1 MLAIGQ
7 LATVLGADALMAL
20 VTGASLVLAVA
31 SVAGRRRAVSAMRA
45 MPEPPAVFA
54 TASAAVLATAAQ
66 PTPAAPPSHATA
78 PAPRRERLPDG
89 PRRKPMSAVEI
100 GTRFLKHMRD
110 EGYIGLEAAM
120 LPEDLD
126 AEVAAF
132 TDRLAAEPIPAHIMR
147 EALAALPGC
156 QRRRGRIKSEPALR
170 HLMRRSEAL
179 GRVGEKPT
187 YYVIFADP
195 NADRRG
201 PRRMRPVVATAGVTA
216 AAQERARDEFVIG
229 YARAA

>member
-1 MLAIGQ
+1 MIGTTLIGPPVIGLEA
-7 LATVLGADALMAL
+7 LATL
-20 VTGASLVLAVA
+20 VVTATLVIVA
-31 SVAGRRRAVSAMRA
+31 AGVAGSRLRAPSALA
-45 MPEPPAVFA
+45 HVVAHDA
-54 TASAAVLATAAQ
+54 AAVLATAAQ